1 MNTPTGQIIET
12 LQQQREFFAS
22 GQTLDIRFRKEMLRR
37 LLNAMEL
44 WEEQLA
50 GALWKDLHKSYEE
63 AYLTE
68 LSIVKGEIKSHL
80 KNLSNW
86 AKPEKVPTP
95 AKLAPSKSRIVK
107 EPLGCA
113 LIIAPWNYPVQLLLA
128 PLVGAISA
136 GCTAVLK
143 PSPYTPATSKVLEE
157 MILQTFPNKY
167 VSLVQGDRTVN
178 TALLEQRWD
187 MIFFTGSP
195 ALGRTVMSA
204 AARNLTPVVLE
215 LGGKSPCIIDKTA
228 NIEIASRRIAWGK
241 TLNSGQT
248 CIAPDYL
255 IIHKDVKEAFID
267 AFGKRIRELHGD
279 DIMESPHYVHMVNEK
294 AFQRVCSYIQEGKI
308 AYGGR
313 SNPNT
318 LCIEPTLLEDVP
330 LTSPVMEEEIF
341 GPVFPMIVLD
351 DSNGTPFKH
360 KVTAYLQ
367 AKEKPLALYWFGEE
381 KDGWEV
387 IRNTSSG
394 GACINDVI
402 MHIANERLPFG
413 GVGNSGMGSYHN
425 RKSFESF
432 SHSRAVLVTPTWIDL
447 PFRYM
452 PYRLFSLIKKII

>member
-1 MNTPTGQIIET
+1 MMNTPTGQIIQT

-22 GQTLDIRFRKEMLRR
+22 GQTLEIRFRKEMLRR

-68 LSIVKGEIKSHL
+68 LSIVKGEIKTHL

-178 TALLEQRWD
+178 TTLLEQRWD

-204 AARNLTPVVLE
+204 AARNLTQVVLE
-215 LGGKSPCIIDKTA
+215 LGGKSPCIIDRTA
-228 NIEIASRRIAWGK
+228 NITLAARRIAWGK

-248 CIAPDYL
+248 CIAP
-255 IIHKDVKEAFID
+255 A
-267 AFGKRIRELHGD
+267 
-279 DIMESPHYVHMVNEK
+279 
-294 AFQRVCSYIQEGKI
+294 
-308 AYGGR
+308 
-313 SNPNT
+313 
-318 LCIEPTLLEDVP
+318 
-330 LTSPVMEEEIF
+330 
-341 GPVFPMIVLD
+341 
-351 DSNGTPFKH
+351 
-360 KVTAYLQ
+360 
-367 AKEKPLALYWFGEE
+367 
-381 KDGWEV
+381 
-387 IRNTSSG
+387 
-394 GACINDVI
+394 
-402 MHIANERLPFG
+402 
-413 GVGNSGMGSYHN
+413 
-425 RKSFESF
+425 
-432 SHSRAVLVTPTWIDL
+432 
-447 PFRYM
+447 
-452 PYRLFSLIKKII
+452 

>member
-1 MNTPTGQIIET
+1 
-12 LQQQREFFAS
+12 
-22 GQTLDIRFRKEMLRR
+22 
-37 LLNAMEL
+37 
-44 WEEQLA
+44 
-50 GALWKDLHKSYEE
+50 
-63 AYLTE
+63 
-68 LSIVKGEIKSHL
+68 
-80 KNLSNW
+80 
-86 AKPEKVPTP
+86 
-95 AKLAPSKSRIVK
+95 
-107 EPLGCA
+107 
-113 LIIAPWNYPVQLLLA
+113 
-128 PLVGAISA
+128 
-136 GCTAVLK
+136 
-143 PSPYTPATSKVLEE
+143 
-157 MILQTFPNKY
+157 
-167 VSLVQGDRTVN
+167 
-178 TALLEQRWD
+178 
-187 MIFFTGSP
+187 
-195 ALGRTVMSA
+195 MSA

-228 NIEIASRRIAWGK
+228 NIEIASRRITWGK

-267 AFGKRIRELHGD
+267 AFGKRIKELHGD
-279 DIMESPHYVHMVNEK
+279 DILESPHYVHMVNEK

-318 LCIEPTLLEDVP
+318 LSIEPTLLEDVP
-330 LTSPVMEEEIF
+330 LSSPVMVEEIF

-425 RKSFESF
+425 RRSFECF

-452 PYRLFSLIKKII
+452 PYKLFSLLKRFI